1 MLAMSGK
8 SGVAMAKLILVSH
21 KPTDFELQ
29 KSRLRL
35 KKTFEALKQSFHQI
49 ELFIAK
55 HKVMQVYKY
64 LLDVD
69 YTLDDLETRVNFRKA
84 LSTAFL
90 EIFEA
95 KTDHD
100 LPLTLEDCYE
110 NVRFAA
116 SVIKARRPALD
127 RIPNHS
133 AQIALSKPL
142 NNKPSEKTFKPFKPT
157 FFPRQRCK
165 ARTSWAQSIFFRAGS
180 ETQTDRSITW
190 SHV

>member
-133 AQIALSKPL
+133 AQIALNKPL
-142 NNKPSEKTFKPFKPT
+142 NSKPSGKTFKPSGKKRF
-157 FFPRQRCK
+157 
-165 ARTSWAQSIFFRAGS
+165 SS
-180 ETQTDRSITW
+180 
-190 SHV
+190 

>member
-49 ELFIAK
+49 ELFIAE

-69 YTLDDLETRVNFRKA
+69 YILDDLETRVNFRKA

-127 RIPNHS
+127 RIPI
-133 AQIALSKPL
+133 IA
-142 NNKPSEKTFKPFKPT
+142 
-157 FFPRQRCK
+157 R
-165 ARTSWAQSIFFRAGS
+165 
-180 ETQTDRSITW
+180 RSR
-190 SHV
+190 